1 MAFSEGPIVAL
12 SLRTESGGQKN
23 HSSST
28 GETTHSS
35 TTTGRRRGANHANP
49 GGHGNG
55 HYHLKN
61 SVSPIALTMVL
72 SMILIGIGKGLNR
85 IYGQLLSFA
94 LLVSILGFIIAF
106 LFLDYFGG
114 AV

>member
-1 MAFSEGPIVAL
+1 
-12 SLRTESGGQKN
+12 
-23 HSSST
+23 
-28 GETTHSS
+28 
-35 TTTGRRRGANHANP
+35 
-49 GGHGNG
+49 
-55 HYHLKN
+55 
-61 SVSPIALTMVL
+61 MVL